1 MGDRFE
7 HLKKKLTNKYRLV
20 IMNEE
25 TFEEQVSFKLS
36 RLNVYVVG
44 GVFSIFLIVLT
55 SLLIAYTP
63 LREYVPGY
71 TTADV
76 RSRSVILLDSLEIL
90 QEKNLENNLQL
101 NAIKTILSGDIKVED
116 IKADVDSL
124 VKAEKDTLKMEELLA
139 SREDSLFRAEI
150 EKADKYNVMP
160 NQIEK
165 HSMVF
170 FAPVTGSITDHFNA
184 KEQHYGI
191 DIAVPKNTPVKAVE
205 DGTVIFSEWSID
217 TGFVIIVDHGRSIIS
232 VYKHNAKLY
241 KKAGDNVKSGEII
254 AVAGNEGML
263 STATH
268 LHFELWYNS
277 YPIDP
282 SQFIQFE

>member
-44 GVFSIFLIVLT
+44 GVFSIFLIVFT

-101 NAIKTILSGDIKVED
+101 NAIKTILSGDIEVED

-139 SREDSLFRAEI
+139 SREDSLFREEI

-170 FAPVTGSITDHFNA
+170 FAPVTGSITDKFNA

-191 DIAVPKNTPVKAVE
+191 DVAVPKNTPVKAVE
-205 DGTVIFSEWSID
+205 DGTVIFAEWSID

-254 AVAGNEGML
+254 AIAGSEGML